1 MSQKLRRVG
10 AGPLDSIPNPKSLT
24 GARRMAEA
32 RGVPRVNVDVELAR
46 AQRG

>member
-10 AGPLDSIPNPKSLT
+10 AGPLDSIPNLKSLT
-24 GARRMAEA
+24 GARRMAKA
-32 RGVPRVNVDVELAR
+32 RGVPTVNVDVELER